1 LGSPQPDPEDRT
13 PGFSVNLIVDGMT
26 EESEDSGGVIRVN
39 ADFDE
44 KNINEK
50 GNPLADYQPDEKEGH
65 RIVGDDPNLM
75 DGSLL
80 VDGWGKGKW
89 RLIFP
94 ENIRVWKKKEG
105 GKYEELVSFRL
116 SEKVK
121 VPFSCELKLEGMKGS
136 RLANDVMISA
146 EFKLAGSKET
156 YRDSV
161 LLTVLE
167 TQFAL
172 SFDDGP
178 LPEKTDKI
186 VRALKRFYYDGEPVR
201 AAFFQIGVKIEKF
214 GDLTRFAHH
223 QGHLVLNHTHYHA
236 DFGYRMLNDE
246 DIRDDI
252 VLCEEEIRK
261 ALGREPEK
269 IIRSRALR
277 EDKRF
282 EKEARR
288 LGYKFC
294 TGELLDDWEAS
305 SVEEIETRAEEIL
318 KSWNTREEP
327 RLHPYPA
334 ILIFHEFPKLVYDHI
349 GEIVSYLQDH
359 GSVLVDF
366 DPNLIY

>member
-1 LGSPQPDPEDRT
+1 MNLVIDEMPEKT
-13 PGFSVNLIVDGMT
+13 
-26 EESEDSGGVIRVN
+26 EDSGAVIRVN

-44 KNINEK
+44 KNKDEK
-50 GNPLADYQPDEKEGH
+50 GNPLADYQPDEKEGC

-75 DGSLL
+75 DALL
-80 VDGWGKGKW
+80 SVDGWGKGKW

-94 ENIRVWKKKEG
+94 ENIKVWKKKED
-105 GKYEELVSFRL
+105 GKYEELISYRL

-121 VPFSCELKLEGMKGS
+121 VPFECEFKVEGIKGS
-136 RLANDVMISA
+136 QLTNDVKILA
-146 EFKLAGSKET
+146 EFGSTGSDET

-186 VRALKRFYYDGEPVR
+186 VRALKRFYHDGEPVK
-201 AAFFQIGVKIEKF
+201 AAFFHVGVKIKKF
-214 GDLTRFAHH
+214 GDLSRFAHQH
-223 QGHLVLNHTHYHA
+223 GHLVLNHTHYHA

-246 DIRDDI
+246 EIRDDI

-277 EDKRF
+277 EDERF
-282 EKEARR
+282 EKEVRR
-288 LGYKFC
+288 LGYRFC

-305 SVEEIETRAEEIL
+305 SVEELETRAEEIL
-318 KSWNTREEP
+318 ESWNTREEP
-327 RLHPYPA
+327 SLHPYPA
-334 ILIFHEFPKLVYDHI
+334 ILIFHEFPELICEHI
-349 GEIVSYLQDH
+349 GEIISYLQDR
-359 GSVLVDF
+359 GFVLVNF